1 MTENSREF
9 RAAARSHA
17 NIAIAKYW
25 GKRDENLNL
34 PICDSVAFNI
44 ADLTTDTTAVWD
56 DDDFR
61 DALVINNWQVPSHKL
76 GRIKRILDQIRVQS
90 GLTKRC
96 ILNSKN
102 NFPLASG
109 LASSASGCAA
119 AALAASKAA
128 GLSLSENQLSALARL
143 GSGSAARSIPDG
155 WTLWHA
161 GSQPDGSDSFAESI
175 APASHWPL
183 RCFII
188 RVDDAPKNVSSTD
201 AMIRCK
207 SSPFWDAYQKEA
219 SDAADFAKSA
229 VLLRDFDA
237 LTKAM
242 HHNMMLL
249 HALNMSCY
257 PPICYFAP
265 KSIELIQHIL
275 RACQAIQVCCTLDA
289 GANVVVLCEEIAY
302 PFIKN
307 NIIALGLPFIQSRIG
322 NGTALL

>member
-1 MTENSREF
+1 MTENTREF
-9 RAAARSHA
+9 RATARATA

-34 PICDSVAFNI
+34 PLCDSVAFNV
-44 ADLTTDTTAVWD
+44 AELTTETTAVWD
-56 DDDFR
+56 EDDFR

-76 GRIKRILDQIRVQS
+76 GRIQRILDAIREQS

-96 ILNSKN
+96 ILHSKN
-102 NFPLASG
+102 NFPLSSG

-119 AALAASKAA
+119 AAMAASKAA
-128 GLSLSENQLSALARL
+128 GLSLSEKQLSALARL
-143 GSGSAARSIPDG
+143 GSGSAARSIPAG

-161 GSQPDGSDSFAESI
+161 GNEPDGSDSFAESI

-183 RCFII
+183 HCFII
-188 RVDDAPKNVSSTD
+188 RVDDAPKTVSSTD
-201 AMIRCK
+201 AMLRCQ

-219 SDAADFAKSA
+219 ADAADAAKSA
-229 VLLRDFDA
+229 VIQRDFAA
-237 LTKAM
+237 LTKSM
-242 HHNMMLL
+242 HHNMMML
-249 HALNMSCY
+249 HALNMSCE

-289 GANVVVLCEEIAY
+289 GANVIVAGSAIFASDIAANTRA
-302 PFIKN
+302 FLKIME
-307 NIIALGLPFIQSRIG
+307 AV
-322 NGTALL
+322 